1 MNTKTQKTAEAALG
15 LPQALI
21 TKSTEAENAFLGSL
35 LLCEYVE
42 PAPEREALID
52 DAIESLSEEDF
63 LSAQARSIFRSIQ
76 KSFREHGSIAIPLLM
91 AVIKE
96 ETRTVEGLDLAY
108 LAKLQ
113 GAASS
118 ARECE
123 PYSKIVKENSQR
135 RKLLSLLNREIS
147 KASSDFSIST
157 ELLCTEL
164 ENKIGDLGS
173 SKGKTEDLVS
183 LQQALANNLETVDE
197 LYHRENKGDAS
208 GLTTGFVELD
218 QELSGLQPQD
228 LIIVAGR
235 PSMGKTG
242 FSMNIARNLCG
253 QTKLPGLIASLE
265 MPADQLSMRMLGSE
279 SQINLQDLRR
289 GNLSDGD
296 WPRLTYGAQTLNE
309 VPLYIDQSNSLTP
322 SLLRRR
328 ALALTRKVGPLGIV
342 VIDYIQLMSTG
353 KGYASREQEI
363 GEISRDL
370 KKLARELNC
379 PVVALSQLNRSLEK
393 RPNKRPIMSDLRES
407 GAIEQDADVILFIY
421 RDEVYNDDTMDRGVA
436 EIIIGKQ
443 RNGPIGTCRLAF
455 DNRFVRFGD
464 YYGPRNYED

>member
-1 MNTKTQKTAEAALG
+1 MNTKTQKTIEAGLG
-15 LPQALI
+15 LPQPLI

-35 LLCEYVE
+35 FLCEYLE
-42 PAPEREALID
+42 DAAERNASIE
-52 DAIESLSEEDF
+52 DAIESLAEEDF
-63 LSAQARSIFRSIQ
+63 LSTQARVIFRASQ
-76 KSFREHGSIAIPLLM
+76 KSFKEHESVAIPLVM
-91 AVIKE
+91 SAIREGAK
-96 ETRTVEGLDLAY
+96 TIEGLDIAY

-113 GAASS
+113 SAASS

-123 PYSKIVKENSQR
+123 PYAKIVRENSQR
-135 RKLLSLLNREIS
+135 RKLISLLNREIS
-147 KASSDFSIST
+147 RVSIDFSTST
-157 ELLCTEL
+157 DSICADL
-164 ENKIGDLGS
+164 ENKLDELGS
-173 SKGKTEDLVS
+173 VNAKSQDLVS
-183 LQQALANNLETVDE
+183 LQQALASNLETVDE
-197 LYHRENKGDAS
+197 LYHRENRGEAS

-228 LIIVAGR
+228 LIIIAGR

-242 FSMNIARNLCG
+242 FSMNLARNLCG
-253 QTKLPGLIASLE
+253 ITRLPGLIASLE

-289 GNLSDGD
+289 GNLSDSD
-296 WPRLTYGAQTLNE
+296 WPRLTHGAQTLND

-322 SLLRRR
+322 SSLRRR
-328 ALALTRKVGPLGIV
+328 ALALSRKVGPLGVI

-421 RDEVYNDDTMDRGVA
+421 RDEVYNEDTLDRGLA

-455 DNRFVRFGD
+455 DSRFVRFSD
-464 YYGPRNYED
+464 YFGPRNYDD